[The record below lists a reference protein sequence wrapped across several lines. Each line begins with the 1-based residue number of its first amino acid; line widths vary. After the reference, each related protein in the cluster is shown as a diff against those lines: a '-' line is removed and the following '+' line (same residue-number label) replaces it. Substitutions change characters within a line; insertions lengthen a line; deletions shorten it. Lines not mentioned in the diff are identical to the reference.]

1 MLNRVEYL
9 SPENRVFHELDDGN
23 QGLHKSL
30 LQKSRIENDK
40 TDDFDFTLSKS
51 ADFDQKSVFE
61 DADEQDILA
70 GNRKSALAQPPYFW
84 EHPDG
89 KFC

>member
-1 MLNRVEYL
+1 MAFSEY
-9 SPENRVFHELDDGN
+9 PNF
-23 QGLHKSL
+23 KSL
-30 LQKSRIENDK
+30 LQKSRIENGN
-40 TDDFDFTLSKS
+40 TDDFDFTLSKTAET
-51 ADFDQKSVFE
+51 ADFDRKSVFE

-70 GNRKSALAQPPYFW
+70 GNRKSADFDRKSADRLAQPPYFW

>member
-1 MLNRVEYL
+1 MYL
-9 SPENRVFHELDDGN
+9 PLENRVFHELDDGN
-23 QGLHKSL
+23 QALHKSL

-51 ADFDQKSVFE
+51 ADFDRKSVFE

-70 GNRKSALAQPPYFW
+70 GNRKSADDERLAQPPYFW